1 VMIPF
6 ILEDR
11 TPGKAGYVGAYVTL
25 IQAWL
30 GPLPVGWNTPAWS
43 LSCEMFFYALFPL
56 AALWARLATWRS
68 VIGVAIGA
76 CLLTRVMWAAGVSDD
91 IKPLVHLADFLM
103 GVAAACAYGL
113 VIRKRP
119 PAGWKFYAPGFAG
132 VALVLAYPEMLPK
145 AIDLNSALRPL
156 NAVLLIGLALGCRA
170 LSSRLLVYL
179 GKSSYA
185 MYILHVPVMWW
196 YQRKSHT
203 FSPALYIAIVIVVS
217 ALVYGLFEEP
227 ANRAIRMRLR
237 RPAKA

>member
-1 VMIPF
+1 
-6 ILEDR
+6 
-11 TPGKAGYVGAYVTL
+11 
-25 IQAWL
+25 
-30 GPLPVGWNTPAWS
+30 
-43 LSCEMFFYALFPL
+43 
-56 AALWARLATWRS
+56 
-68 VIGVAIGA
+68 
-76 CLLTRVMWAAGVSDD
+76 
-91 IKPLVHLADFLM
+91 
-103 GVAAACAYGL
+103 
-113 VIRKRP
+113 
-119 PAGWKFYAPGFAG
+119 
-132 VALVLAYPEMLPK
+132 VALVLAYPQILPK

-179 GKSSYA
+179 GKSSYV